1 METTSPHATGNTWGG
16 WSTMTTR
23 NANRQMISRRLMV
36 PIAYAMVLIA
46 FALGYIL
53 HP

>member
-1 METTSPHATGNTWGG
+1 
-16 WSTMTTR
+16 MTTR
-23 NANRQMISRRLMV
+23 NANRQIISRRLLV
-36 PIAYAMVLIA
+36 LVAYAMVLIA

>member
-1 METTSPHATGNTWGG
+1 M
-16 WSTMTTR
+16 MTR
-23 NANRQMISRRLMV
+23 NANRQIILRRLMV